1 MNKFRYNNSNNNNN
15 NNKDLKTLL
24 QNNDGDDDDETL
36 LSEINAWKTTAK
48 PWTINVAQLWT
59 KQGRYQ
65 SKKINREKKGLPGIV
80 KKTTAK
86 TGQTT

>member
-48 PWTINVAQLWT
+48 PWMINVAQLWT
-59 KQGRYQ
+59 KQGSYQ
-65 SKKINREKKGLPGIV
+65 SKKINREKKDYPV
-80 KKTTAK
+80 
-86 TGQTT
+86 